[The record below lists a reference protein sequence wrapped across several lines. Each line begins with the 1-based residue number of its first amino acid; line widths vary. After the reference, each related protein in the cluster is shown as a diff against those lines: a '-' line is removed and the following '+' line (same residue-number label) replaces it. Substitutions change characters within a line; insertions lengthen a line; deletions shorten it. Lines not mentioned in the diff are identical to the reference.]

1 MMNLEELRK
10 KMKDLKEYYYYYNL
24 DHEKPSFVRIVTTKE
39 FDKFHKWVNKTI
51 KKAPKLLQK
60 TYENLYVLAK
70 TQRAYA
76 EERNVTEKYIQ
87 ILNKRIIVYL
97 FNSLNKEQKQ

>member
-1 MMNLEELRK
+1 MNLEELRK
-10 KMKDLKEYYYYYNL
+10 KMKKLKEYYYAYNL
-24 DHEKPSFVRIVTTKE
+24 FVKERGFVRIVTTKE
-39 FDKFHKWVNKTI
+39 FDDFFAWVNETI
-51 KKAPKLLQK
+51 KGAPKLLQI

-70 TQRAYA
+70 TQKAYA
-76 EERNVTEKYIQ
+76 DERNVSEKYIQ

>member
-1 MMNLEELRK
+1 MNLEELRK
-10 KMKDLKEYYYYYNL
+10 KMKKLKEYYYAYNL
-24 DHEKPSFVRIVTTKE
+24 FAKECGFVRIVTTKE
-39 FDKFHKWVNKTI
+39 FDDFFAWINETI
-51 KKAPKLLQK
+51 KGAPKLLQI

-70 TQRAYA
+70 TQKAYA
-76 EERNVTEKYIQ
+76 DERNVSEKYIQ